1 MRSQNIHK
9 DLNLIGDE
17 LIEKFILKD
26 DKTSKYVNAFFS
38 DKNIL
43 SHSKNKLDQFTDYQR
58 KILIE
63 ELTLQYSKVET
74 SEQTSRNIKL
84 LSNSKTLSVTT
95 GHQLNIFS
103 GPLMVIYKIAHVI
116 SITNSLNSN
125 IKGFNYVPIFWIAS
139 EDHDFEE
146 ISEVNL
152 KENKIKWNLDSKNM
166 PVGEIELNNFM
177 EVVSGYKNSI
187 IDFEFKDKLEILIDE
202 AYKKGD
208 TLSAATIKFINSLFG
223 KHGLVIVDSNKKA
236 FKKSFIENFK
246 NEILDSRCEL
256 DSSSQILKIKKDIK
270 SFKPQVN
277 PSDVNFFKITSL
289 GRKRIRKT
297 DKLFRVDDENEYTSG
312 DLINQIETN
321 PELFSPNVLMRPLY

>member
-26 DKTSKYVNAFFS
+26 DKTSKYVNSFFS

-43 SHSKNKLDQFTDYQR
+43 SHSKKKLDQFTDYQR

-116 SITNSLNSN
+116 SIANSLNSN
-125 IKGFNYVPIFWIAS
+125 IKGFNYV
-139 EDHDFEE
+139 
-146 ISEVNL
+146 
-152 KENKIKWNLDSKNM
+152 
-166 PVGEIELNNFM
+166 
-177 EVVSGYKNSI
+177 
-187 IDFEFKDKLEILIDE
+187 
-202 AYKKGD
+202 
-208 TLSAATIKFINSLFG
+208 LFF
-223 KHGLVIVDSNKKA
+223 GLQVRIM
-236 FKKSFIENFK
+236 
-246 NEILDSRCEL
+246 
-256 DSSSQILKIKKDIK
+256 ILKKFQRLILKKTRLSGILT
-270 SFKPQVN
+270 P
-277 PSDVNFFKITSL
+277 
-289 GRKRIRKT
+289 KT
-297 DKLFRVDDENEYTSG
+297 CL
-312 DLINQIETN
+312 
-321 PELFSPNVLMRPLY
+321 